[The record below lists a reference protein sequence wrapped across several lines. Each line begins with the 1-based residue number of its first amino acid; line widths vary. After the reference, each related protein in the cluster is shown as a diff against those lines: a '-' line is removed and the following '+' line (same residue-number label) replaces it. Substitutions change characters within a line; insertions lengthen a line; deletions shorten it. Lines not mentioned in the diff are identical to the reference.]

1 MIGRSPHAIQGLLMK
16 KIALLLAVIS
26 LSFFCSQAQV
36 RSPAAPPP
44 TLRYTFLTAGNKAGF
59 ESSTRNADG
68 SVQIHYEFNDRGRGP
83 SINERIV
90 IDKYGIPVEIENTGV
105 DYFKAPVEE
114 HYSFKQGKA
123 SWKNRAEEGQ
133 KQAAL
138 RTFYVSVS
146 GATEEAAFLAQ
157 ALLVTSGHK
166 LPLLP

>member
-1 MIGRSPHAIQGLLMK
+1 M
-16 KIALLLAVIS
+16 
-26 LSFFCSQAQV
+26 
-36 RSPAAPPP
+36 
-44 TLRYTFLTAGNKAGF
+44 TNRYTFILAGNKAGF

-90 IDKYGIPVEIENTGV
+90 IDKYGIPVEIENSGV

-138 RTFYVSVS
+138 RTFYISVS
-146 GATEEAAFLAQ
+146 GASEEAAFLAQ

-166 LPLLP
+166 LPLLPEGEAFLEKRGEVTVAANGQSRTVVQYAISGLGFSPTV